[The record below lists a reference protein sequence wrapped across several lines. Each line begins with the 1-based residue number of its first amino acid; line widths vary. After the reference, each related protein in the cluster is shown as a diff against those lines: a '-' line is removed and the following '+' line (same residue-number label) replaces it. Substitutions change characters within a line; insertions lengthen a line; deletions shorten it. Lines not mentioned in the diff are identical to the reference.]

1 MEDNEVKEIARM
13 QQLIDAYELHIKS
26 VDILIR
32 HCGTINI
39 NYPITIR
46 TPFDKEMNEIWRFV
60 KSRVKEGKG

>member
-1 MEDNEVKEIARM
+1 M
-13 QQLIDAYELHIKS
+13 QQLIDAYELYIKS

-32 HCGTINI
+32 LYGIADI
-39 NYPITIR
+39 NYPRIIR

>member
-1 MEDNEVKEIARM
+1 M

-32 HCGTINI
+32 YCGTINI

-46 TPFDKEMNEIWRFV
+46 TPMDKKMNEIWRFV